1 MYSRPLEESDKM
13 VSDSKPKAFSFQ
25 MYCVICS
32 SEDTRDLNCKTFRQ
46 YNACERYLTD
56 DMRIAIN
63 KEAVEGF
70 GALVSRLMA
79 HNSDGTVARRDP
91 EWGELFDF
99 EIKFGEYLE
108 LKIRMWKRKIF

>member
-1 MYSRPLEESDKM
+1 M
-13 VSDSKPKAFSFQ
+13 VSGSKPKAFSFQ

-32 SEDTRDLNCKTFRQ
+32 SEDTRDLNCKTLRQ

-79 HNSDGTVARRDP
+79 HNSDDTVARRDP
-91 EWGELFDF
+91 EWEELFDF